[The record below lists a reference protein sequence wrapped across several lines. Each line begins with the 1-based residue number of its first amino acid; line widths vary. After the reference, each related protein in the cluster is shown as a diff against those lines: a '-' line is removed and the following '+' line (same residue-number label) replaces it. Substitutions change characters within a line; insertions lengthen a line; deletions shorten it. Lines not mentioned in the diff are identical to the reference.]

1 MNGPTDP
8 TVLSAE
14 ALSAL
19 ERRAEAADPNSPV
32 ATAREV
38 LELVEHIRH
47 LDGELVTL
55 ALTGTTSNT
64 RR

>member
-1 MNGPTDP
+1 MTAIPTA
-8 TVLSAE
+8 LSAE
-14 ALSAL
+14 ALTAL
-19 ERRAEAADPNSPV
+19 ERRAEAADLDSPV

-38 LELVEHIRH
+38 LGLVEHIRH

-55 ALTGTTSNT
+55 ALTGTTSSST

>member
-1 MNGPTDP
+1 MTTMRTP
-8 TVLSAE
+8 LSAE

-19 ERRAEAADPNSPV
+19 ERRAEAADPDEPV

-38 LELVEHIRH
+38 LGLVEHIRQ

-55 ALTGTTSNT
+55 ALTGITPSN
-64 RR
+64 RH